1 MLIYDDSLI
10 FDCNPLVG
18 SGTGPSAPIHIAGDA
33 RHAHAV
39 RHALL
44 LPLLH
49 ARRSALRGALL
60 LTFVPALPLRS
71 CADEAEPM
79 CVPCVCVGRSDA
91 LRDTGR

>member
-44 LPLLH
+44 LPIYYTLDAPL
-49 ARRSALRGALL
+49 SGVPSF
-60 LTFVPALPLRS
+60 TF
-71 CADEAEPM
+71 
-79 CVPCVCVGRSDA
+79 
-91 LRDTGR
+91 